1 MTIHLMQPN
10 DILTIEAHNA
20 DTQIVNGF
28 LKHYH
33 QGHCTSGGGAP
44 TAKGL
49 PLSKGKASLVQP
61 SKGRNRLM
69 QKTHLLRHV
78 SRPNLMPIK
87 VANPKALHFTFI
99 PVL

>member
-44 TAKGL
+44 TTKGL

-61 SKGRNRLM
+61 SKGYNRLM
-69 QKTHLLRHV
+69 QKTHLFRHV
-78 SRPNLMPIK
+78 SQRPSPLQGKGLFSTTIQ
-87 VANPKALHFTFI
+87 KATI
-99 PVL
+99 S

>member
-33 QGHCTSGGGAP
+33 QGHCTSGGGAS

-49 PLSKGKASLVQP
+49 PLSKGKASLVHTQ
-61 SKGRNRLM
+61 GHCTNTRDHNRLM
-69 QKTHLLRHV
+69 V
-78 SRPNLMPIK
+78 LMELVHFHQDAK
-87 VANPKALHFTFI
+87 DALI
-99 PVL
+99 ASC